1 MGHFGPSLVAL
12 HESYLRFRPTC
23 SQPSDERCS
32 QTSLH
37 TLVQSRTSARYGD
50 ENAED
55 EWTTIQPNE
64 STKLRKQRKYKGP
77 VECRDMF
84 SRMCFS
90 VSIFFNSPFKR
101 GLLVIFLRQA
111 SKRCSP
117 RRSRTDYTAV
127 NVHAIITYWS
137 AAILCF
143 NSPIVAIPSSSKKE
157 CFQWT
162 NRGFLCPRRALTI
175 RYPGNCTAPI
185 RLGCSLA
192 ELLPADR
199 VRHQLHLFSRHFSG
213 KRLLCVG
220 I

>member
-1 MGHFGPSLVAL
+1 MDDNPAERVDETA
-12 HESYLRFRPTC
+12 ETKEIQRPC
-23 SQPSDERCS
+23 GMQR
-32 QTSLH
+32 H
-37 TLVQSRTSARYGD
+37 VQSDVLFG
-50 ENAED
+50 
-55 EWTTIQPNE
+55 
-64 STKLRKQRKYKGP
+64 
-77 VECRDMF
+77 F
-84 SRMCFS
+84 H
-90 VSIFFNSPFKR
+90 FFNSPFKR